1 MSRSLTDLIKSKLQ
15 KAIITSFT
23 AFFVVNCNLC
33 LASPV
38 NDGSAIYPDRAKKQ
52 IVGDCLRQPLRYT
65 FNLEFNRVVKP
76 RYCSCYANYIE
87 ANLPYNSFK
96 VIDDTIRNDP
106 SSIERLKPE
115 YKKIFETAFT
125 SCFQKV
131 CNLVGVDK
139 CPKT

>member
-1 MSRSLTDLIKSKLQ
+1 MSRSITDFIKFKSQ
-15 KAIITSFT
+15 KAVITGFT
-23 AFFVVNCNLC
+23 AFFASNCNLC

-38 NDGSAIYPDRAKKQ
+38 NVGSDIYPEITKKQ
-52 IVGDCLRQPLRYT
+52 IVEDCLMQPLSYT

-106 SSIERLKPE
+106 SSIERLNPE
-115 YKKIFETAFT
+115 YKKLFETAFT

-131 CNLVGVDK
+131 CNLVGIDK
-139 CPKT
+139 CPKR